1 MGGQKKECRMD
12 VQRPMGSS
20 DSGASMDGQTL
31 RDLRSI
37 LEVESTGLGDV
48 SYVEILGDCVV
59 KDDSKISVIR

>member
-1 MGGQKKECRMD
+1 
-12 VQRPMGSS
+12 MGSS